1 MEQLEKET
9 FAEMFEES
17 SRMNPIH
24 NGQIVEGTILEVTGD
39 TAVLDIGSYLDGIL
53 TQDQLL
59 QEGETM
65 DNYPVG
71 TKLTVVIKKVDTKNS
86 QVMAVITLEDMAGS
100 IEVLVFPKS
109 YEKYRGLLQEDA
121 KVFITGR
128 ASIGDDPAGKLVCD
142 RVVSFDAVPREVWIQ
157 FADME
162 SYRAAEEDLTRLL
175 GQSAGKDQVVIYLKK
190 ERAKKVLPAQY
201 AVRSADEGFLRELE
215 EAFGKDNVRTCARKM
230 NLLRKYG

>member
-86 QVMAVITLEDMAGS
+86 QVILSKKDADRLKVWTELDEMKEAKTPLTVKVVSAVKGGLRVRYQGIQGFIPASQVDTKYTEDLNQFAGQEL
-100 IEVLVFPKS
+100 EVL
-109 YEKYRGLLQEDA
+109 LLEVNHERQEFTA
-121 KVFITGR
+121 TR
-128 ASIGDDPAGKLVCD
+128 
-142 RVVSFDAVPREVWIQ
+142 RE
-157 FADME
+157 
-162 SYRAAEEDLTRLL
+162 
-175 GQSAGKDQVVIYLKK
+175 
-190 ERAKKVLPAQY
+190 
-201 AVRSADEGFLRELE
+201 
-215 EAFGKDNVRTCARKM
+215 
-230 NLLRKYG
+230 LLRKQRTEAREQVLSTVKVGDRLEGKVVRIEN